1 MHVEFYYIKKFIEQT
16 FYVWEICV
24 SMLVIKVETTIKYS
38 LYILFISISVV
49 LRTVLEPSTFEYF
62 FLYMLERKKAGEI
75 FNRKPF
81 FSTYRT

>member
-1 MHVEFYYIKKFIEQT
+1 MHVEFYYVKQFIEQT

-24 SMLVIKVETTIKYS
+24 SMLVIEVETNIKYS

-49 LRTVLEPSTFEYF
+49 LRTVLEPSTF

-75 FNRKPF
+75 FNRKL
-81 FSTYRT
+81 FSTCRT

>member
-1 MHVEFYYIKKFIEQT
+1 MRVEFYYIKRVIEQT

-24 SMLVIKVETTIKYS
+24 SMLVIKVETNIKYS

-49 LRTVLEPSTFEYF
+49 LRTVLEPSTFELF
-62 FLYMLERKKAGEI
+62 FFYMLERKKAGEI
-75 FNRKPF
+75 FNRKLF

>member
-1 MHVEFYYIKKFIEQT
+1 MRVEFYYIKRVIEQT

-49 LRTVLEPSTFEYF
+49 LRTVLEPSTFEF
-62 FLYMLERKKAGEI
+62 F
-75 FNRKPF
+75 F
-81 FSTYRT
+81 FTC